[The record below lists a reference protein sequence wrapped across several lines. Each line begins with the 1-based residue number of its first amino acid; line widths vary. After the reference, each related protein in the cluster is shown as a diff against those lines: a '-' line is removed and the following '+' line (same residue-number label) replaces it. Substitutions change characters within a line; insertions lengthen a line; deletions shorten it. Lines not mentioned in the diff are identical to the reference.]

1 MTEQNA
7 EKNENTKQDRRGIK
21 FFWLAIAL
29 SLLTFFF
36 GIGYVI
42 YLTIA
47 HPPHM
52 GG

>member
-1 MTEQNA
+1 MTEQNS
-7 EKNENTKQDRRGIK
+7 EKSTNTKQDRSGIK

-29 SLLTFFF
+29 SLVTFFI

-52 GG
+52 SG